1 MVFNQL
7 QEFLGLLQSISSVR
21 SCRHVGESMLF
32 CNQCTCHVLN
42 LQSPTDMPEL
52 YAAKVVWNCEVV
64 MSSVDNSFRGSKVN
78 IRWQS
83 SQRHPGCFI
92 YPVQDIYVLFTHS
105 EQTWFQANLCKS
117 LLATLEVTNCSNLS
131 RLFLKYGLLLITC
144 NVTAD
149 MQYLAFPFMTSVQQH
164 IFLNVLLLF

>member
-64 MSSVDNSFRGSKVN
+64 MLSVDNSFRGSKVN

-92 YPVQDIYVLFTHS
+92 YPVQDIMF
-105 EQTWFQANLCKS
+105 C
-117 LLATLEVTNCSNLS
+117 
-131 RLFLKYGLLLITC
+131 LLIQ
-144 NVTAD
+144 NRHGSRQISAKVYQRLWKSPIA
-149 MQYLAFPFMTSVQQH
+149 LTSQGYFSITV
-164 IFLNVLLLF
+164 FF